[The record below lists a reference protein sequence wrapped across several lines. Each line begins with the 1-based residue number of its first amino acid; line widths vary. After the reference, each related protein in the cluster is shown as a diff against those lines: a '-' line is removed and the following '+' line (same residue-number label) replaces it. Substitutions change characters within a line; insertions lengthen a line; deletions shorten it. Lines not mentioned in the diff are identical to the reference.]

1 MLLTRT
7 SAALGLAALAAIAG
21 CKRRE
26 SSALTPPAGPST
38 AAAPAGSPAP
48 SAPTSLEATVQA
60 RLDSLPA
67 QSSFYAR
74 DIRTG
79 REVAVRADQ
88 PMNTVSVIKL
98 AVMVLAYRDAD
109 AGRLHLSERHRIR
122 PEEMRQGS
130 GVLRMFTPGLEPTY
144 RDLITQM
151 IATSDNTATDIL
163 IARLGLPRVNRLLD
177 SLGFPETR
185 LRMTIGDLF
194 RGVWVQV
201 DSANARLTDRQVYD
215 RGFPDDSTGTG
226 LYLRYVTDSTRWFGR
241 STAREIGLFLEQLE
255 LGRLASEAST
265 EEMRRALLNQVW
277 DTRLPQRIGERVSV
291 GHKTGDWEPQIGNDV
306 GIVFAPSGPI
316 VMAAFTNA
324 NTGPMWELNATL
336 GKVAEDVLNAWS
348 GVR

>member
-1 MLLTRT
+1 MPRT
-7 SAALGLAALAAIAG
+7 HRSAARVGALALACLLVLPA
-21 CKRRE
+21 CERRRE
-26 SSALTPPAGPST
+26 AAPSYGTPAATAPAAPST
-38 AAAPAGSPAP
+38 
-48 SAPTSLEATVQA
+48 LEATVQA

-74 DIRTG
+74 DLRTG

-98 AVMVLAYRDAD
+98 AVMVQAYRDAD
-109 AGRLHLSERHRIR
+109 AGRLRLSERHRIR

-151 IATSDNTATDIL
+151 IATSDNTASDIL
-163 IARLGLPRVNRLLD
+163 IGRVGRDRVNHLLD
-177 SLGFPETR
+177 SLGYRETR
-185 LRMTIGDLF
+185 LRMRIGDLF
-194 RGVWVQV
+194 RGVWVQL
-201 DSANARLTDRQVYD
+201 DSANVRLTDRQVFD
-215 RGFPDDSTGTG
+215 RGFPDDSATPN
-226 LYLRYVTDSTRWFGR
+226 LYFNYVTDSTRWFGR

-255 LGRLASEAST
+255 LGRLASNAST

-277 DTRLPQRIGERVSV
+277 DTRLPQRIGERVPV

-306 GIVFAPSGPI
+306 GIVFAPNGPI

-324 NTGPMWELNATL
+324 NTGPMWRLNATL
-336 GKVAEDVLNAWS
+336 GRVAEDVLDAWAR
-348 GVR
+348 GP